1 MTATALTTTGIPRA
15 DVPGIPMTRLVRV
28 ELRKLVDTR
37 AGVWLLAGLALATA
51 AAIGV
56 YLFAADPSDLT
67 FAHFVNAT
75 ILPQATLLPVLGI
88 MAVTGEWTQRTGLVT
103 HTLEPRR
110 GRVLAAKYAAT
121 GILGL
126 LVVVL
131 GLAVAAGGNLL
142 GSALMDGNGSWAY
155 GLDGLRDTLLYQ
167 LLSLLQGLALGTLL
181 MNTAAAIVLYFGL
194 PTAFLFVFSTV
205 HALKDAAPWID
216 PATSQEPLLEHT
228 VSGSGWLH
236 LLATTTW
243 WILLPLAAG
252 LWRLLH
258 REIK

>member
-1 MTATALTTTGIPRA
+1 
-15 DVPGIPMTRLVRV
+15 
-28 ELRKLVDTR
+28 
-37 AGVWLLAGLALATA
+37 
-51 AAIGV
+51 
-56 YLFAADPSDLT
+56 
-67 FAHFVNAT
+67 
-75 ILPQATLLPVLGI
+75 
-88 MAVTGEWTQRTGLVT
+88 
-103 HTLEPRR
+103 
-110 GRVLAAKYAAT
+110 
-121 GILGL
+121 
-126 LVVVL
+126 
-131 GLAVAAGGNLL
+131 
-142 GSALMDGNGSWAY
+142 MDGNGSWAY

-167 LLSLLQGLALGTLL
+167 FLSLLQGLALGTLL

-194 PTAFLFVFSTV
+194 PTAFLFLFSTV

-216 PATSQEPLLEHT
+216 LATSQNPLLEHA